1 MWAHSVTLQV
11 AGTFYYSSGDLTFG
25 WISGLLDYVSLG
37 HSLLP
42 QPTIDVNLLQ
52 LYKSLTTHGIS
63 IDNYKL
69 LAFLGMELHCWLK
82 V

>member
-42 QPTIDVNLLQ
+42 QPTVSVNLLQ

-69 LAFLGMELHCWLK
+69 LAFLGME
-82 V
+82 